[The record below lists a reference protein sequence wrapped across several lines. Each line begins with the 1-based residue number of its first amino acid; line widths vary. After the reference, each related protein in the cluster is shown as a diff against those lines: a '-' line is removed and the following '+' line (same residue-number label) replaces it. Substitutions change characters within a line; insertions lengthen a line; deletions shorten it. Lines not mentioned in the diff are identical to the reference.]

1 MKRDPRDYLDDIL
14 VHARKAGDFIAG
26 VSREAFAA
34 DDKTRF
40 AVIRALEVIG
50 EAARSVPPEVCQ
62 RFPQIPWRR
71 MVGMRN
77 VLLHNY
83 MGVDH
88 QVVYDTATVFI
99 PALIAELPAVIA
111 AIKRSDDGRA

>member
-1 MKRDPRDYLDDIL
+1 MKRDSRDYLDDIL
-14 VHARKAGDFIAG
+14 IHARKASEFIAG
-26 VSREAFAA
+26 VSREAFAT

-50 EAARSVPPEVCQ
+50 EAARSVPPDVCQ

-111 AIKRSDDGRA
+111 ALEWPDNRGA

>member
-14 VHARKAGDFIAG
+14 VHARKVREFIAG

-40 AVIRALEVIG
+40 AVIRALEVVG
-50 EAARSVPPEVCQ
+50 EAARSVPPEICQ

-83 MGVDH
+83 IGVDP
-88 QVVYDTATVFI
+88 QVVYDTATVFV
-99 PALIAELPAVIA
+99 PALIDELPAVIA
-111 AIKRSDDGRA
+111 ALEQPDEGKV